1 MIKSPTVTGSEFNG
15 YPLLPYD
22 GPNAGYYSGILKII
36 QDRMEDA
43 LARTSQVLVVRL
55 VLKLPVVVSGTDNSC
70 FQYFIEE
77 YRRAVG
83 SKLIH
88 YVWVREQHGSHN
100 PHWHLLLYYDANEMR
115 YLKDISQLNRFWQRA
130 LEKYYD
136 FYGNVCGLIHM
147 CDAGINGIQMNHGVV
162 VHRDNQAM
170 ISEILKLCSYFC
182 KKNSKGNAPKNVREY
197 GCSQLR
203 K

>member
-1 MIKSPTVTGSEFNG
+1 MIKSPIVTGSEFNG
-15 YPLLPYD
+15 YPLLPYE

-43 LARTSQVLVVRL
+43 LARTSQVLIVRL
-55 VLKLPVVVSGTDNSC
+55 VVKLPSVIQGSDNSC

-77 YRRAVG
+77 YRRAIG

-100 PHWHLLLYYDANEMR
+100 PHWHFLLYYDSNR
-115 YLKDISQLNRFWQRA
+115 LRFLKDLLQLNRFWQRA
-130 LEKYYD
+130 LEKHYA
-136 FYGNVCGLIHM
+136 FYGNARGLIHM

-162 VHRDNQAM
+162 VHRDNPAM
-170 ISEILKLCSYFC
+170 IDEILKICSYLA
-182 KKNSKGNAPKNVREY
+182 KINTKGSAPKNVREY
-197 GCSQLR
+197 GSSQLR